1 MINVPG
7 GVRSRTRPA
16 LEPGAVNVDRA
27 TQGILDV
34 ARGVLSELE
43 LDVVLDRVLQS
54 AQELT
59 EARYAALGVLN
70 EQRTELVRFLTRG
83 FDEETHGAIG
93 SLPRGR
99 GVLGALIEDPAPL
112 RIADVSAHPR
122 SYGFPHAHP
131 PMHSF
136 LGVPI
141 LVAGAPFG
149 NLYLTEKAGGGEFT
163 EADEQ
168 AVAVLAEFAGVA
180 IDHARRYT
188 GAREHRDEL
197 QRTVDALEATTQI
210 ARAVGGETDPEVV
223 LELVAKRG
231 RALVSARVLLIEL
244 ERGEE
249 LEVAAGAGELP
260 DGLIGRCLP
269 LTDTVAAHAIR
280 TMRVQRLEDELNR
293 ARFEEHGF
301 GQTGIEARGGLVVPL
316 IFRGRSHGVL
326 LALDRLVDGPS
337 FTAEDEHLLESFAT
351 SAATAVATAQSV
363 AAERQRQ
370 RVAAAEAERHRW
382 ARELHDDTLQSLSA
396 LRFGLSAARRSGR
409 EAGLDRA
416 VAQAIE
422 QIEESIAN
430 LRALITDLRPAA
442 LDELGIR
449 AAIEALAERNT
460 RHGVEVDVS
469 VELAEQGSQPRRM
482 APELESA
489 LYRIT
494 QEALTNAAKHGNASR
509 AVVEIR
515 EQADQV
521 HLLVRDNGGGFD
533 TQVKSEGFGLLG
545 MYERV
550 ALLGGELQVES
561 SPDSGT
567 AIRVRLPAQWRA
579 ADSEH
584 RAVRAAGA

>member
-1 MINVPG
+1 
-7 GVRSRTRPA
+7 
-16 LEPGAVNVDRA
+16 
-27 TQGILDV
+27 V
-34 ARGVLSELE
+34 ARGVLSELD
-43 LDVVLDRVLQS
+43 LDVVLDRVLDS

-70 EQRTELVRFLTRG
+70 ESRTELVRFLTRG
-83 FDEETHGAIG
+83 IDEATHAAIG

-112 RIADVSAHPR
+112 RIAEVGEHPR

-141 LVAGAPFG
+141 LVDGIPFG
-149 NLYLTEKAGGGEFT
+149 NLYLTEKTGEDEFT

-168 AVAVLAEFAGVA
+168 AIAVLAEFAGVA

-188 GAREHRDEL
+188 GTRDHRDEL

-210 ARAVGGETDPEVV
+210 ARAVGGETDPDVV

-231 RALVSARVLLIEL
+231 RALVSARALLIEL
-244 ERGEE
+244 ERGDE
-249 LEVAAGAGELP
+249 LEVAAGAGEVP
-260 DGLIGRCLP
+260 PGLVGRRVP

-280 TMRVQRLEDELNR
+280 TKRVQRLEDELNR
-293 ARFEEHGF
+293 ARFDEHGL
-301 GQTGIEARGGLVVPL
+301 GQVGVEASGGLVVPL

-326 LALDRLVDGPS
+326 LAVDRLESGPS
-337 FTAEDEHLLESFAT
+337 FSAEDERLLESFAT

-363 AAERQRQ
+363 VVERQRQ
-370 RVAAAEAERHRW
+370 RVAASEAERHRW

-409 EAGLDRA
+409 EGGLEQA

-442 LDELGIR
+442 LDELGIQ
-449 AAIEALAERNT
+449 AAIEALTDRNA
-460 RHGVEVDVS
+460 RYGLDVDVS
-469 VELAEQGSQPRRM
+469 IEPAYEQGGEPQRLSS
-482 APELESA
+482 ELESA
-489 LYRIT
+489 LYRLT
-494 QEALTNAAKHGNASR
+494 QEALTNAVKHGKASR
-509 AVVEIR
+509 AVIEVR
-515 EQADQV
+515 EQAGEV

-533 TQVKSEGFGLLG
+533 PKAKSEGFGLLG
-545 MYERV
+545 MHERV
-550 ALLGGELQVES
+550 ALLGGELEVES
-561 SPDSGT
+561 SPDGGT
-567 AIRVRLPAQWRA
+567 TIRAQLPVQRSQAGI
-579 ADSEH
+579 DD
-584 RAVRAAGA
+584 RAVGGARS

>member
-1 MINVPG
+1 M
-7 GVRSRTRPA
+7 
-16 LEPGAVNVDRA
+16 DRA

-34 ARGVLSELE
+34 ARGVLSELD
-43 LDVVLDRVLQS
+43 LDEVLDRVLQS

-70 EQRTELVRFLTRG
+70 ESRTELVRFLTRG
-83 FDEETHGAIG
+83 IDDATHAAIG

-112 RIADVSAHPR
+112 RIADVGEHPR

-141 LVAGAPFG
+141 LIDGVPFG
-149 NLYLTEKAGGGEFT
+149 NLYLTEKTGADEFT
-163 EADEQ
+163 EADEH

-188 GAREHRDEL
+188 GTREHRDEL

-210 ARAVGGETDPEVV
+210 ARAVGGETDPDVV

-249 LEVAAGAGELP
+249 LEVAAGAGEIP
-260 DGLIGRCLP
+260 VGLVGRCLP

-280 TMRVQRLEDELNR
+280 TKRVQRLEDELNR
-293 ARFEEHGF
+293 ARFDDHGL
-301 GQTGIEARGGLVVPL
+301 GQVGVEAREGLVVPL
-316 IFRGRSHGVL
+316 IFRGHSHGVL
-326 LALDRLVDGPS
+326 LALDRLEDGPS
-337 FTAEDEHLLESFAT
+337 FSAEDERLLESFAT

-370 RVAAAEAERHRW
+370 RVAAAEDERHRW

-409 EAGLDRA
+409 EGGLDQA
-416 VAQAIE
+416 VGQAIE

-442 LDELGIR
+442 LDELGVT
-449 AAIEALAERNT
+449 AAIEALAERNV
-460 RHGVEVDVS
+460 RHGLEVDVS
-469 VELAEQGSQPRRM
+469 IELPNEQGSEPERLSG
-482 APELESA
+482 ELESA
-489 LYRIT
+489 LYRII
-494 QEALTNAAKHGNASR
+494 QEALTNAAKHGRASR
-509 AVVEIR
+509 AVVEIC
-515 EQADQV
+515 EQSGEV
-521 HLLVRDNGGGFD
+521 SLLVRDNGSGFD
-533 TQVKSEGFGLLG
+533 PGAKSEGFGLLG
-545 MYERV
+545 MHERV
-550 ALLGGELQVES
+550 ALLGGELQVAS
-561 SPDSGT
+561 SLDGGTTIRARLPVQRSQSGT
-567 AIRVRLPAQWRA
+567 EGRA
-579 ADSEH
+579 ASGE
-584 RAVRAAGA
+584 RS

>member
-1 MINVPG
+1 M
-7 GVRSRTRPA
+7 
-16 LEPGAVNVDRA
+16 DRA

-34 ARGVLSELE
+34 ARGVLSELD
-43 LDVVLDRVLQS
+43 LDVVLDKVLQS

-70 EQRTELVRFLTRG
+70 ESRTELVRFLTRG
-83 FDEETHGAIG
+83 MDETAHATIG

-112 RIADVSAHPR
+112 RIADVSEHPR

-141 LVAGAPFG
+141 LVEGIPYG
-149 NLYLTEKAGGGEFT
+149 NLYLTEKAGEGEFT

-168 AVAVLAEFAGVA
+168 SVAVLAEFAGVA

-188 GAREHRDEL
+188 GARDHRDEL

-223 LELVAKRG
+223 LQLVAKRG
-231 RALVSARVLLIEL
+231 RALVSARALVIEL

-249 LEVAAGAGELP
+249 MEVAAGAGEIP
-260 DGLIGRCLP
+260 PGLVGSCLP
-269 LTDTVAAHAIR
+269 MTDTVAAHAIR
-280 TMRVQRLEDELNR
+280 TKRIQRLQEELNR
-293 ARFEEHGF
+293 ARFDEHGL
-301 GQTGIEARGGLVVPL
+301 GQAGIDARAGIAVPL

-326 LALDRLVDGPS
+326 LAVDRLEDGPDFS
-337 FTAEDEHLLESFAT
+337 AEDERLLESFAT

-370 RVAAAEAERHRW
+370 RVAAAEGERHRW

-409 EAGLDRA
+409 EGGLDRA

-442 LDELGIR
+442 LDELGIQ
-449 AAIEALAERNT
+449 AAIEALAERNA
-460 RHGVEVDVS
+460 RHGLEVDVS
-469 VELAEQGSQPRRM
+469 VELAHEQGDEPGRM
-482 APELESA
+482 SGELESA
-489 LYRIT
+489 LYRLT
-494 QEALTNAAKHGNASR
+494 QEALTNAAKHGKASR

-515 EQADQV
+515 EHAGAV
-521 HLLVRDNGGGFD
+521 NLLVRDNGGGFD
-533 TQVKSEGFGLLG
+533 PQAKSEGFGLLG
-545 MYERV
+545 MNERV
-550 ALLGGELQVES
+550 ALLDGELRVTS
-561 SPDSGT
+561 SPDDGTTIRAQLPIQRRESG
-567 AIRVRLPAQWRA
+567 ADGRA
-579 ADSEH
+579 AS
-584 RAVRAAGA
+584 ATGA

>member
-1 MINVPG
+1 M
-7 GVRSRTRPA
+7 
-16 LEPGAVNVDRA
+16 DRA

-34 ARGVLSELE
+34 ARGVLSELD

-59 EARYAALGVLN
+59 EARFAALGVLN
-70 EQRTELVRFLTRG
+70 ESRTELVRFLTRG
-83 FDEETHGAIG
+83 IDEAAHAAIG

-112 RIADVSAHPR
+112 RIAEVGEHPR

-141 LVAGAPFG
+141 LVDGVPFG
-149 NLYLTEKAGGGEFT
+149 NLYLTEKTGADEFT

-168 AVAVLAEFAGVA
+168 SVAVLAEFAGVA

-188 GAREHRDEL
+188 GTREHRDEL

-210 ARAVGGETDPEVV
+210 ARAVGGETDPDVV

-231 RALVSARVLLIEL
+231 RALVSARALLIEL

-249 LEVAAGAGELP
+249 LEVAAGAGEIP
-260 DGLIGRCLP
+260 PGLIGRCLP

-280 TMRVQRLEDELNR
+280 TKRVQRLDEELNR
-293 ARFEEHGF
+293 ARFEEHGL
-301 GQTGIEARGGLVVPL
+301 GQIGIAARGGIAVPL
-316 IFRGRSHGVL
+316 IFRGHSHGVL
-326 LALDRLVDGPS
+326 LAVDRLEDGPS
-337 FTAEDEHLLESFAT
+337 FSAEDEHLLESFAT

-409 EAGLDRA
+409 EGGLDQA
-416 VAQAIE
+416 VVQAIE

-442 LDELGIR
+442 LDELGVA
-449 AAIEALAERNT
+449 AAIEALAERNA
-460 RHGVEVDVS
+460 RHGLEVDVGI
-469 VELAEQGSQPRRM
+469 ELAYEQESESQRLSG
-482 APELESA
+482 ELESA
-489 LYRIT
+489 LYRLT
-494 QEALTNAAKHGNASR
+494 QEALTNAAKHGKASR
-509 AVVEIR
+509 AVVEISER
-515 EQADQV
+515 AGQV
-521 HLLVRDNGGGFD
+521 SLVIRDNGGGFD
-533 TQVKSEGFGLLG
+533 PNAKSEGFGLLG
-545 MYERV
+545 MHERV
-550 ALLGGELQVES
+550 ALLRGELQVES
-561 SPDSGT
+561 SPDGGT
-567 AIRVRLPAQWRA
+567 TIRARLPVQRRQSDADPRA
-579 ADSEH
+579 
-584 RAVRAAGA
+584 AAGAQL

>member
-1 MINVPG
+1 M
-7 GVRSRTRPA
+7 
-16 LEPGAVNVDRA
+16 DRA

-34 ARGVLSELE
+34 ARGVLTELD

-70 EQRTELVRFLTRG
+70 ESRTELVRFLTRG
-83 FDEETHGAIG
+83 IDEAAHATIG

-99 GVLGALIEDPAPL
+99 GVLGALIEDPSPL
-112 RIADVSAHPR
+112 RIADVGDHPR

-141 LVAGAPFG
+141 LVEGVPYG
-149 NLYLTEKAGGGEFT
+149 NLYLTEKIGADEFT
-163 EADEQ
+163 AADEQ
-168 AVAVLAEFAGVA
+168 SVAVLAEFAGMA

-188 GAREHRDEL
+188 GTRDHRDRL

-231 RALVSARVLLIEL
+231 RALVSARALLIEL

-249 LEVAAGAGELP
+249 LEVAAGAGEIP
-260 DGLIGRCLP
+260 AGLIGRCLP

-280 TMRVQRLEDELNR
+280 TKRVQRLDEELNR
-293 ARFEEHGF
+293 ARFEEHGL
-301 GQTGIEARGGLVVPL
+301 GQVGIDARGGIAVPL
-316 IFRGRSHGVL
+316 IFRGHSHGVL
-326 LALDRLVDGPS
+326 LAVDRLEDGPS
-337 FTAEDEHLLESFAT
+337 FSAEDERLLESFAT

-370 RVAAAEAERHRW
+370 RVAAAEGERHRW

-409 EAGLDRA
+409 EGGLDQA

-442 LDELGIR
+442 LDELGIE
-449 AAIEALAERNT
+449 AAIEALAERNV
-460 RHGVEVDVS
+460 RHGLEVDVS
-469 VELAEQGSQPRRM
+469 IELAHEQGSEPQRM
-482 APELESA
+482 SSELESA

-494 QEALTNAAKHGNASR
+494 QEALTNAAKHGKASR

-515 EQADQV
+515 EQSGEIR
-521 HLLVRDNGGGFD
+521 LLVRDDGSGFD
-533 TQVKSEGFGLLG
+533 PKAKSEGFGLLG
-545 MYERV
+545 MHERV
-550 ALLGGELQVES
+550 ALLGGELGVES
-561 SPDSGT
+561 SLDGGTTIRAQMPMQRSRSGT
-567 AIRVRLPAQWRA
+567 
-579 ADSEH
+579 DG
-584 RAVRAAGA
+584 RAVGGARPY

>member
-1 MINVPG
+1 M
-7 GVRSRTRPA
+7 
-16 LEPGAVNVDRA
+16 DRA

-34 ARGVLSELE
+34 ARGVLSELD
-43 LDVVLDRVLQS
+43 LDEVLDRVLQS

-70 EQRTELVRFLTRG
+70 ESRTELVRFLTKG
-83 FDEETHGAIG
+83 IDEEAHAMIG

-112 RIADVSAHPR
+112 RIAHVSDHPR

-141 LVAGAPFG
+141 LVQGVPYG
-149 NLYLTEKAGGGEFT
+149 NLYLTEKAGADEFT

-168 AVAVLAEFAGVA
+168 AVVVLAEFAGVA

-188 GAREHRDEL
+188 GTREHRDEL

-210 ARAVGGETDPEVV
+210 ARALGGETDPEVV

-231 RALVSARVLLIEL
+231 RALVSARALLIEL
-244 ERGEE
+244 ERGDE
-249 LEVAAGAGELP
+249 LEVAAAAGEVP
-260 DGLIGRCLP
+260 AGLVGRRLP
-269 LTDTVAAHAIR
+269 LTGTVGAHAIR
-280 TMRVQRLEDELNR
+280 TKRVQRLEEELNR
-293 ARFEEHGF
+293 LRFDDHGL
-301 GQTGIEARGGLVVPL
+301 GQVGIEARGGLVVPL

-326 LALDRLVDGPS
+326 LAVDRLADGPS
-337 FTAEDEHLLESFAT
+337 FSAEDERLLESFAT

-363 AAERQRQ
+363 TAERQRQ
-370 RVAAAEAERHRW
+370 RVAAAEVERHRW

-409 EAGLDRA
+409 EGGLDQA

-442 LDELGIR
+442 LDELGIQ
-449 AAIEALAERNT
+449 AAIEALAERNG
-460 RHGVEVDVS
+460 RHGLEVDVS
-469 VELAEQGSQPRRM
+469 IELAHEQGGEPQRM
-482 APELESA
+482 SGELESA
-489 LYRIT
+489 LYRIV
-494 QEALTNAAKHGNASR
+494 QEALTNAAKHGKASR

-515 EQADQV
+515 EHSGDV
-521 HLLVRDNGGGFD
+521 RLLVRDNGGGFD
-533 TQVKSEGFGLLG
+533 PHAKGEGFGLLG
-545 MYERV
+545 MNERV

-561 SPDSGT
+561 SPGGGT
-567 AIRVRLPAQWRA
+567 TIRAQLPVQLRDAGIDA
-579 ADSEH
+579 
-584 RAVRAAGA
+584 RAAGAGS